1 MFQENNKAIYLQ
13 IAERV
18 HDDVLSGALCPGRR
32 LPSVREYAA
41 AVQVNPNTVMRTY
54 ELLARDGIITNRR
67 GIGFFLTDEAPAI
80 IRDLRIARLM
90 NSELPALFRRVA
102 LLGVTPDELAAAY
115 ARYLAENP
123 AKTAPAAD

>member
-90 NSELPALFRRVA
+90 DSELPALFRRVA

-115 ARYLAENP
+115 ARYLSENP

>member
-67 GIGFFLTDEAPAI
+67 GIGFFLTDEAHHPRPAH
-80 IRDLRIARLM
+80 
-90 NSELPALFRRVA
+90 SPPH
-102 LLGVTPDELAAAY
+102 G
-115 ARYLAENP
+115 
-123 AKTAPAAD
+123 

>member
-54 ELLARDGIITNRR
+54 ELLAR
-67 GIGFFLTDEAPAI
+67 AI

-90 NSELPALFRRVA
+90 DSELPALFRRVA